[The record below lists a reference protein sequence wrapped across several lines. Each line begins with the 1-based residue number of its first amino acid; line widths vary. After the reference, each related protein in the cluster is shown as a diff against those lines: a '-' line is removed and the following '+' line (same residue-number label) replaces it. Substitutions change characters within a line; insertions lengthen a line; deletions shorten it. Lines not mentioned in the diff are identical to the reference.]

1 MQSDNRTFDYLKRSG
16 EWNLY
21 IYINSNRLNYPRI
34 NTVKDRIEPRDSS
47 FLKKRS
53 TWSNFG
59 RVTLF
64 FSPSQTDV
72 WVVGVRGA

>member
-1 MQSDNRTFDYLKRSG
+1 MEF
-16 EWNLY
+16 